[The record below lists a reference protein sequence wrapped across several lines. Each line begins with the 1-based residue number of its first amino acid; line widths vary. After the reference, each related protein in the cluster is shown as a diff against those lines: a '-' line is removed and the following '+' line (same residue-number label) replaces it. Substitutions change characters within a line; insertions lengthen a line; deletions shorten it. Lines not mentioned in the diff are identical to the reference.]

1 MHFGFSDEQLELQR
15 VVRELLT
22 RECPPARVR
31 AAWDGAH
38 DAPLTVWP
46 HLARVGVVGMTAP
59 EHFGGLG
66 MDELDLALVLE
77 EAGRAALPEPLLEH
91 TAVAI
96 PLVAETC
103 DDAFC
108 DRWLGAAAAGKATI
122 AVRLGD
128 APFVAGA
135 ARARLL
141 LLEHLGPHG
150 VELHAVETDDVALI
164 PQTSVDGAR
173 KLARIE
179 WQPSPQTCM
188 VRGVRARQALDR
200 AFDRGAFATA
210 AELIGVARTLIEM
223 TVAYVKLRQQ
233 FGKAVGS
240 FQAVKHM
247 LAEAHVAIE
256 LARPCVHRAAYAL
269 ARRETEG
276 DDAAVHVSM
285 AKAYAS
291 DAATRAAR
299 AALQCHGAIGY
310 SFEYDLHLWMK
321 RAWVQAAAYGDAAWH
336 RTRIASLVLD
346 QGVSRG

>member
-1 MHFGFSDEQLELQR
+1 MKFAFTDEQLELQR
-15 VVRELLT
+15 VVRELLG

-31 AAWDGAH
+31 AAWDGGA
-38 DAPLTVWP
+38 DAPLAVWP
-46 HLARVGVVGMTAP
+46 HLAGVGVVGMTAP
-59 EHFGGLG
+59 ERFGGLG

-77 EAGRAALPEPLLEH
+77 ECGRAALPEPLVEH
-91 TAVAI
+91 TAVAV

-108 DRWLGAAAAGKATI
+108 DRWLGAAAAGKATL

-141 LLEHLGPHG
+141 LLEHTGVHG
-150 VELHAVETDDVALI
+150 AELHAVEPSAVSLVA
-164 PQTSVDGAR
+164 QSSVDGTR
-173 KLARIE
+173 KLARVE
-179 WQPSPQTCM
+179 WQPSPATC
-188 VRGVRARQALDR
+188 VARGPVAREALDR
-200 AFDRGAFATA
+200 AFDRGASAIS
-210 AELIGVARTLIEM
+210 AELIGVARKLVEM
-223 TVAYVKLRQQ
+223 TVEYVKIRQQ

-269 ARRETEG
+269 ARHEPDR
-276 DDAAVHVSM
+276 AVHVSM

-291 DAATRAAR
+291 DAAARAAR

-321 RAWVQAAAYGDAAWH
+321 RAWVQAATYGDAAWH
-336 RTRIASLVLD
+336 RARLASLVLD

>member
-1 MHFGFSDEQLELQR
+1 MNFAFTDEQLELQR
-15 VVRELLT
+15 VVRELLA

-38 DAPLTVWP
+38 DAPLRVWP
-46 HLARVGVVGMTAP
+46 HLAGVGVLGMTAP
-59 EHFGGLG
+59 ERFGGLG

-108 DRWLGAAAAGKATI
+108 DRWLGAAAAGKATL
-122 AVRLGD
+122 AVRISD

-141 LLEHLGPHG
+141 LLEHPGPHG
-150 VELHAVETDDVALI
+150 VELHAVESANVSFV

-173 KLARIE
+173 KLARVE
-179 WQPSPQTCM
+179 WQPSPETCM
-188 VRGVRARQALDR
+188 VRGIRARQALDR

-210 AELIGVARTLIEM
+210 AELIGVSRKLVEM
-223 TVAYVKLRQQ
+223 TVEYVKLRQQ

-269 ARRETEG
+269 ARREP
-276 DDAAVHVSM
+276 DHAVHVSM

-291 DAATRAAR
+291 DAATRATR